1 MTEQMITAIKQDE
14 AFSDFRKKW
23 NLDEVHERKNGFDAS
38 LVSRTA
44 KGWVEATRLNA
55 ETDESEQD
63 EEMRQEWLDYHL
75 DQAEERLQIT
85 GKISNCRYILPC
97 ETAVHTLKNAQDG
110 KDVFCFT
117 AVYSHESGSA
127 VTPIGKQ
134 YTADSK
140 ETLKLAEHMC
150 KALIELHRADAVH
163 KNICPEN
170 IFRLEDGTYC
180 LGRAGVEEDVEALKK
195 LGFYPRETY
204 DAQSD
209 IFMLGQCLA
218 RIHQTEKLSSREARR
233 VTAIINKASESEA
246 SMRYRSAEEM
256 LAAVENRMGM
266 KKTLLFGIVGGI
278 ALTLILVG
286 AILISTLGG
295 DPSPEKPQDSQTEQT
310 TQAVTESTTEASTNE
325 TETTATEAPSETE
338 STEANTESVTNEV
351 IGDSNNDGS
360 INVFDA
366 VKVLEMTLTGQAEN
380 DNMEIYD
387 VNGDGEVNV
396 LDSAELLRYSAY
408 SATGGTKSFND
419 YIANKED

>member
-44 KGWVEATRLNA
+44 KGWMEATQLNA

-63 EEMRQEWLDYHL
+63 EEMRQEWVDFHL

-85 GKISNCRYILPC
+85 GKIKNCRYILSC
-97 ETAVHTLKNAQDG
+97 ETAVHTLKDAKNG
-110 KDVFCFT
+110 KDAYCYT

-127 VTPIGKQ
+127 MTPIGKH

-163 KNICPEN
+163 KCICPEN

-180 LGRAGVEEDVEALKK
+180 LGRAGVEDDVENLKK
-195 LGFYPRETY
+195 SGFYPRETY

-218 RIHQTEKLSSREARR
+218 RIHQTDKLSSREARR
-233 VTAIINKASESEA
+233 LTAIINKACDSEA

-256 LAAVENRMGM
+256 LAAVENRMGV
-266 KKTLLFGIVGGI
+266 KKTLLFGIIGGI

-286 AILISTLGG
+286 AILISTLGKN
-295 DPSPEKPQDSQTEQT
+295 PEPEKPQDSQTEQT
-310 TQAVTESTTEASTNE
+310 TQTATETTTEETNA
-325 TETTATEAPSETE
+325 TETTATETPAETETTQAPTESET
-338 STEANTESVTNEV
+338 SGVA
-351 IGDSNNDGS
+351 GDSNNDGS

-366 VKVLEMTLTGQAEN
+366 VKVLEMTLTGQNEGE
-380 DNMEIYD
+380 NMELYD

-408 SATGGTKSFND
+408 SATGGAKSFD
-419 YIANKED
+419 EYIANKED